1 MSLVVIFDILGLFAN
16 TVAAE
21 EVFPLHNR
29 DNLRHPIDIQ
39 LSKKLKHFP
48 KFLQHF

>member
-1 MSLVVIFDILGLFAN
+1 MSLLVIFDILGLFAN

-29 DNLRHPIDIQ
+29 DNLRHPNFCSISELHIK
-39 LSKKLKHFP
+39 LSTF
-48 KFLQHF
+48 